1 MGSRKVQIMA
11 DMALVFV
18 TLVWGATFV
27 SVKEAIRHIEPFYFL
42 AIRFGIAALIMLLI
56 TNRRLTGLTLPALLK
71 GILIGLVLFAA
82 YAFQTFG
89 LKYTTASNAGFI
101 TGLSVVLVPVFYTL
115 VTKKAPGLIS
125 LFGITCAT
133 AGLGLLTI
141 NESLQFNF
149 GDILVLFC
157 AFSYALHILLLG
169 RFSPDNDSF
178 ILATVQIA
186 TVALASFAA
195 AVFKETAPT
204 MASFNTQ
211 VWNAIL
217 ITAVFAT
224 AMAFFLQ
231 TWTQKYTSP
240 THTAIIFTMEPV
252 FAALFAYLIGGES
265 FTPRQGL
272 GAVFILTGM
281 LASELG
287 SQRAVKPET
296 VEDTMKI

>member
-11 DMALVFV
+11 DLALVFV
-18 TLVWGATFV
+18 ALVWGATFV
-27 SVKEAIRHIEPFYFL
+27 SVKEAIKHIEPFYFL
-42 AIRFGIAALIMLLI
+42 AIRFAIATIIMLAVV
-56 TNRRLTGLTLPALLK
+56 RLTLPALIK
-71 GILIGLVLFAA
+71 GILIGLFLFAG

-101 TGLSVVLVPVFYTL
+101 TGLTVVLVPVFYTL
-115 VTKKAPGLIS
+115 LTKKTPGMIS
-125 LFGITCAT
+125 MFGILCAA

-141 NESLQFNF
+141 NESLQFNY

-157 AFSYALHILLLG
+157 AVSYALHILVVG
-169 RFSPDNDSF
+169 KFSPDNDSF

-186 TVALASFAA
+186 TVALASFIAA
-195 AVFKETAPT
+195 IFKEATPT
-204 MASFNTQ
+204 MGSFNTQ

-224 AMAFFLQ
+224 ALAFFLQ

-240 THTAIIFTMEPV
+240 SHTAVIFTMEPV
-252 FAALFAYLIGGES
+252 FAALFAYLIGGET

-272 GAVFILTGM
+272 GAAAILTGM

-287 SQRAVKPET
+287 GQRENKKEII
-296 VEDTMKI
+296 EDTLKA

>member
-11 DMALVFV
+11 DLALVFV

-27 SVKEAIRHIEPFYFL
+27 SVKEAIKHIEPFYFL
-42 AIRFGIAALIMLLI
+42 AIRFAIATIIMLAV
-56 TNRRLTGLTLPALLK
+56 TNRRLVRLTLPALIK
-71 GILIGLVLFAA
+71 GILIGLFLFAG

-101 TGLSVVLVPVFYTL
+101 TGLTVVLVPVFYTL
-115 VTKKAPGLIS
+115 LTKKAPGMVS
-125 LFGITCAT
+125 MFGILCAT

-141 NESLQFNF
+141 NESLQFNY

-157 AFSYALHILLLG
+157 AVSYALHILVVG
-169 RFSPDNDSF
+169 KFSPDNDSF

-186 TVALASFAA
+186 TVALASFIAA
-195 AVFKETAPT
+195 IFKEATPT
-204 MASFNTQ
+204 MDSFNTQ

-224 AMAFFLQ
+224 ALAFFLQ

-240 THTAIIFTMEPV
+240 SHTAVIFTMEPV
-252 FAALFAYLIGGES
+252 FAALFAYLIGGET

-272 GAVFILTGM
+272 GAAAILTGM

-287 SQRAVKPET
+287 CQRENKKEII
-296 VEDTMKI
+296 EDTHKA